1 MTLPADRVG
10 MNVDVGAQDG
20 ADLAERST
28 RVNRLRVT
36 LSCSMRGPL

>member
-10 MNVDVGAQDG
+10 MNIGVGAQNEAG
-20 ADLAERST
+20 LAEPSS

-36 LSCSMRGPL
+36 LSCSTRGAP